1 MSERGDH
8 PTSTIIKKRPSTR
21 DENRMEEGGH
31 ADQAR
36 CILYMLIWKAQ
47 KASSSYISS
56 LFPSLKRAS
65 NTRHIR
71 SHYHQ
76 LGRKE
81 DVISRRTIP

>member
-1 MSERGDH
+1 LGLIAIGLAMSQRGDI
-8 PTSTIIKKRPSTR
+8 TTKRPSTR

-47 KASSSYISS
+47 KASSSYISPR
-56 LFPSLKRAS
+56 FPSLKRAS

-71 SHYHQ
+71 SHYYQ
-76 LGRKE
+76 R
-81 DVISRRTIP
+81 I